1 MELATE
7 LELAQFWPALESAL
21 ALEWGLGSVEA
32 AVLEFERLGCT
43 GAGAGR
49 DIVVSFGGRGTT
61 PHHRLRCGGAE
72 CGEGMETVVLG
83 LFGCG
88 PGRFMVV

>member
-32 AVLEFERLGCT
+32 AVLELDPDDRLRLG
-43 GAGAGR
+43 
-49 DIVVSFGGRGTT
+49 
-61 PHHRLRCGGAE
+61 
-72 CGEGMETVVLG
+72 LG
-83 LFGCG
+83 LSSATESWSS
-88 PGRFMVV
+88 RKAVL